1 MKSWLSLLIFFIF
14 ACLPVIAEQLPEHF
28 SAFPPP
34 AQGPNYCSPIALGV
48 DGAKEF
54 MYVADQTGGR
64 LIKFDLKKRQVRS
77 VWNLAQEIQGLV
89 VSKDGKTIYAVC
101 GRHNGYLL
109 IVDAQNG
116 SVKNKILLGHTP
128 MSPVLSPTEKVLY
141 VVNRFDNELVAL
153 DVETGELKGK
163 VSLPREPVAM
173 AIAPNGK
180 QLIVANHLPRG
191 SANMEYKAEALRLD
205 VERYQKVVA
214 ILDSI
219 DTESEDIP
227 ESLKSDEKNEQMREM
242 FTKRIDEM
250 KAQISQ
256 ITNIVVSCEVS
267 VIDTEKLQKSDISCV
282 VNVKLPN
289 GVINMR
295 GVCVS
300 PDGCYAYMTHQVAR
314 YQAPTSQVTRGWIN
328 TNGLTVLNLQTLEQ
342 ATVLLDDLAIGAANP
357 WGLTCSEDG
366 SHLLVTHSGVLDMSV
381 INRDKLHQKIENYSG
396 DDILMDLMFMRD
408 IRQRLQI
415 PSRWTDANGAR
426 SLVVVD
432 GSVFLGLYFDESI
445 AELSWLDGNQA
456 KTRVYELVPRHEL
469 TSERRGEIFFF
480 DAEKCLEKWQ
490 SCISCHPDARA
501 DGLNWDLL
509 NDGIGNPKQ
518 GKSMLFSHVTTP
530 CMVTGIRANAE
541 MAVRAGVK
549 YIEFGSR
556 PEHEYVDMDNYLKAL
571 RPEVSP
577 YLENGKLSRKAERG
591 KRHFVDYGCAVCHN
605 GPYFTDGKLHPV
617 GTGIGIETGR
627 SFDTP
632 TLIELWR
639 TAPYLYDGRTDNMV
653 DLILHHNSSGVRGE
667 TNQMTVKEAEELAEY
682 ILSL

>member
-1 MKSWLSLLIFFIF
+1 MKNWVSLLIFSIL
-14 ACLPVIAEQLPEHF
+14 ACLPVAADNLPEHF
-28 SAFPPP
+28 AAFPPVI
-34 AQGPNYCSPIALGV
+34 QGPSYCSPIALSV
-48 DGAKEF
+48 DGNKEF

-64 LIKFDLKKRQVRS
+64 IIKFDLQKRQVRS
-77 VWNLAQEIQGLV
+77 VWKLAGEVQGLV
-89 VSKDGKTIYAVC
+89 VSKDGKTIYATC
-101 GRHNGYLL
+101 GRHDGYLL
-109 IVDAQNG
+109 VVNANDGAITR
-116 SVKNKILLGHTP
+116 KILLGHTP
-128 MSPVLSPTEKVLY
+128 MSPVLSPSEKELY
-141 VVNRFDNELVAL
+141 VINRFDNDLVVIDLVA
-153 DVETGELKGK
+153 GKIKGK
-163 VSLPREPVAM
+163 ALLSREPVAM
-173 AIAPNGK
+173 AISPNGK
-180 QLIVANHLPRG
+180 RLIVANHLPRG

-205 VERYQKVVA
+205 VERYQKVVS
-214 ILDSI
+214 ILDNI
-219 DTESEDIP
+219 DPESEDTP
-227 ESLKSDEKNEQMREM
+227 ESLKNDEKNSQMRDL
-242 FTKRIDEM
+242 FVARIDEM
-250 KAQISQ
+250 KKQISQ
-256 ITNIVVSCEVS
+256 ITNIAVSCEVS
-267 VIDTEKLQKSDISCV
+267 VIDTEKLLAQDASCV
-282 VNVKLPN
+282 TNVKLPN

-300 PDGCYAYMTHQVAR
+300 PDGQFAYMTHQVAR

-328 TNGLTVLNLQTLEQ
+328 TNGLTVLNLNTLEQ

-381 INRDKLHQKIENYSG
+381 INREKLHQKIKTYSG

-426 SLVVVD
+426 SLAVVGD
-432 GSVFLGLYFDESI
+432 RVFLGLYFDESI

-556 PEHEYVDMDNYLKAL
+556 PEEEYVDMDNYLRAL

-591 KRHFVDYGCAVCHN
+591 KKHFVDYGCAVCHS

-653 DLILHHNSSGVRGE
+653 DLILHHNSSGVRGD
-667 TNQMTVKEAEELAEY
+667 TNQMTIKEAEELAEY